1 MKRLIIYLFV
11 VLFSKGSLIAQ
22 CEGRYQSE
30 IFNSVSVTTV
40 NYSDIYNDSYHSMDI
55 YTPDGDTETNRPVIL
70 YMHGGS
76 YYGGNKTMTDC
87 VDFCENMAKKG
98 YVTASLNY
106 RLANIISFLS
116 SNETQY
122 ETVLKAVADAKSAIR
137 FLRKDYDNGDNYG
150 IDPNTIFVGGY
161 SAGAVTAIHLAY
173 IDEINDLPTS
183 PINVQNIV
191 NNIGGQYGIE
201 GDAGNYGYPS
211 DVSGVISIAG
221 GINNID
227 WIDTFDEPLV
237 SVQGTSDL
245 TVNYNCGPGMNN
257 PLVLTLCGSGEMHP
271 KADMVGVINDKLIFT
286 GENHSWP
293 AYGNSNAKFVQATD
307 FITNFL
313 YPLLPCNDIT
323 SFSENT
329 ENKVEKTILKI
340 TDLLGRVT
348 SFTYNKSLVFLYS
361 DGSVEHKVIIK

>member
-1 MKRLIIYLFV
+1 MKKLIAYLFTI
-11 VLFSKGSLIAQ
+11 LISSSTLIAQ

-40 NYSDIYNDSYHSMDI
+40 NYSDIYNDNYHSMDI
-55 YTPDGDTETNRPVIL
+55 YTPDGDFETNRPLIL

-76 YYGGNKTMTDC
+76 FYGGNKSMTDC
-87 VDFCENMAKKG
+87 VDFCESMAKKG

-106 RLANIISFLS
+106 RLANIVSFLS

-122 ETVLKAVADAKSAIR
+122 ETVLKAVADVKSAIR
-137 FLRKDYDNGDNYG
+137 YFRKDYDNGDNYG

-191 NNIGGQYGIE
+191 NNIGGQYGLE

-211 DVSGVISIAG
+211 NVSGVISIAG
-221 GINNID
+221 GINNVD
-227 WIDTFDEPLV
+227 WVDAFDEPLV
-237 SVQGTSDL
+237 SMQGNADL
-245 TVNYNCGPGMNN
+245 TVNYNCGPGLNN
-257 PLVLTLCGSGEMHP
+257 PLILTLCGAGEMHT
-271 KADMVGVINDKLIFT
+271 KADNVGLLNDKLIFD
-286 GENHSWP
+286 GAGHNWP
-293 AYGNSNAKFVQATD
+293 AYGNSDPKFIQSID
-307 FITNFL
+307 FTTNFL

-323 SFSENT
+323 YLVDSET
-329 ENKVEKTILKI
+329 NKIEKKLLKI
-340 TDLLGRVT
+340 TDLLGKET
-348 SFTYNKSLVFLYS
+348 NLAHNKSLLFLYS